1 MGLRGTSLQ
10 LLLNLAGGF
19 AFLLFG
25 YDNGVMGG
33 MLTLPQFQERFHHPT
48 PTMLG
53 FIVGSYDV
61 GALIGSCLVF
71 TVGQLLGRKWNIFWG
86 CNIVMIGAALQTSS
100 YSVAQLIFGRIV
112 AGVGVGVISAMVP
125 MWIAECSHVNR
136 RGIAIVLNCA
146 LVIVGIVIASFSNY
160 GLVFS
165 CPSLEGK
172 DAVWRIAFAL
182 QMVFPLFV
190 YILLPFCPESPR
202 WLAAKGASV
211 ARVASVL
218 ALLDGK
224 DVSETAPH
232 IVSKAEE
239 IVSIAQHEAE
249 LDTSWRQAFGG
260 GELQNGRRL
269 FLGGFVVGL
278 LQQFTGVNA
287 IVYYAPVV
295 FQDAG
300 LNPRNSF
307 ILGGV
312 GSVAML
318 IGTAL
323 PALWVEK
330 AGRRKT
336 ILISAFLE
344 ALTMG
349 GIAASI
355 GWGINHPEDR
365 VSAGWAATAFILA
378 FEFCFG
384 LGVCSMPYVYA
395 PEINSLRSRHRG
407 NAVQT
412 MGLWGGGFLTVMV
425 SPPGVAALSWKYY
438 LIWMAIT
445 LAWIPMVWA
454 FCPETAGR
462 SLEEM
467 DYFFKKYQNKW
478 YIRDVAYERFSRDD
492 VVSLH
497 EEQKGAVEEM
507 EVSEK
512 HAAALL

>member
-1 MGLRGTSLQ
+1 MGQ
-10 LLLNLAGGF
+10 
-19 AFLLFG
+19 
-25 YDNGVMGG
+25 
-33 MLTLPQFQERFHHPT
+33 
-48 PTMLG
+48 
-53 FIVGSYDV
+53 I
-61 GALIGSCLVF
+61 
-71 TVGQLLGRKWNIFWG
+71 LGRKWNIFWG
-86 CNIVMIGAALQTSS
+86 CNIVLIGAAIQASS
-100 YSVAQLIFGRIV
+100 YSVAQLIVGRIV
-112 AGVGVGVISAMVP
+112 AGLGVGIISTMVP

-136 RGIAIVLNCA
+136 RGVAIVLNCS

-165 CPSLEGK
+165 WPSHEGQ
-172 DAVWRIAFAL
+172 DIVWRTALAL
-182 QMVFPLFV
+182 QMIFPLFV
-190 YILLPFCPESPR
+190 YVMLPFCPESPR

-211 ARVASVL
+211 STVASVL
-218 ALLDGK
+218 SLLDGK
-224 DVSETAPH
+224 DVPETAPH
-232 IVSKAEE
+232 IVTKAEE
-239 IVSIAQHEAE
+239 IVAVAQHEAE
-249 LDTSWRQAFGG
+249 LGTSWAQVFGG

-269 FLGGFVVGL
+269 FLSGFVVGL
-278 LQQFTGVNA
+278 LQQVTGVNA

-300 LNPRNSF
+300 LNPKNSF
-307 ILGGV
+307 ILGGA

-336 ILISAFLE
+336 LLISAALE
-344 ALTMG
+344 AFTMA

-365 VSAGWAATAFILA
+365 TSAGWAATAFILA

-384 LGVCSMPYVYA
+384 LGVYA
-395 PEINSLRSRHRG
+395 PEVNSLRSRHRG

-412 MGLWGGGFLTVMV
+412 MGLWGGGFLIVMV
-425 SPPGVAALSWKYY
+425 SPPGVANLSWKYY
-438 LIWMAIT
+438 LIWVVIT
-445 LAWIPMVWA
+445 LVWIPMVWA

-478 YIRDVAYERFSRDD
+478 YIRDVAHERMSQED
-492 VVSLH
+492 VMSVH
-497 EEQKGAVEEM
+497 EETKGIEEQI

-512 HAAALL
+512 HATALL